1 MRILID
7 NHIGI
12 EVRELVTSSAED
24 GRAVVLDFDESYKLL
39 EAWVA
44 ADPAHRNYRYG
55 TDESAAEPDNIIVA
69 YVQGHNGSL
78 VMETIA
84 PFWDGSYTLNAY
96 DLEVIRQA
104 FPVDAVQWGEA
115 IGEEA
120 P

>member
-12 EVRELVTSSAED
+12 EVRELVTSSTED

-44 ADPAHRNYRYG
+44 ADPAHRKYRYG
-55 TDESAAEPDNIIVA
+55 MDDSADGPDNIIVA

-78 VMETIA
+78 VMETIE
-84 PFWDGSYTLNAY
+84 PFWNGSHTLNAY
-96 DLEVIRQA
+96 DIDAIRQA
-104 FPVDAVQWGEA
+104 FPVGAIQWGED